1 MEDIEANDLE
11 EKDLK
16 NKDPEQQRLMNETC
30 ILVDENDHMIGF
42 ASKKK
47 CHLLKNIQKGMLHRA
62 FSVFLFDQKGD
73 LLLQKRANKKITF
86 PGRWTNTCCS
96 HPLKV
101 IGEYGGSIETS
112 IEGVKRAAQ
121 RKLYH
126 ELGIVASQVPLE
138 KFHYLTRVQYK
149 AESDGIWG
157 ENEIDYILFI
167 QTNVDLKLNPNEVE
181 LARYVDKDDLREM
194 LKCKGVIVFLN
205 KSLIYILLEFSFTPW
220 FELIC
225 RSLMFFW
232 WDSLH
237 NLNAVKDQLSIIR
250 M

>member
-1 MEDIEANDLE
+1 MSKELIGCLE
-11 EKDLK
+11 EDDLR
-16 NKDPEQQRLMNETC
+16 NRDPEQQRLMSETC
-30 ILVDENDHMIGF
+30 ILVDENDKMIGF
-42 ASKKK
+42 ASKKQWK
-47 CHLLKNIQKGMLHRA
+47 GHLLKNIQEGMLHRA

-73 LLLQKRANKKITF
+73 LLLQKRACEKITF
-86 PGRWTNTCCS
+86 PGLWTNTCCS
-96 HPLKV
+96 HPLQV
-101 IGEYGGSIETS
+101 IGEYGESMEKS

-126 ELGIVASQVPLE
+126 ELGISASQVPLE

-149 AESDGIWG
+149 AESDEIWG

-167 QTNVDLKLNPNEVE
+167 QADVDLKLNPNEVE
-181 LARYVDKDDLREM
+181 TARYVNKDDLRKM
-194 LKCKGVIVFLN
+194 LKCKD
-205 KSLIYILLEFSFTPW
+205 FSFTPW

-225 RSLMFFW
+225 HSFMFFW

-237 NLNAVKDQLSIIR
+237 NLNAVKNHQFSIIR